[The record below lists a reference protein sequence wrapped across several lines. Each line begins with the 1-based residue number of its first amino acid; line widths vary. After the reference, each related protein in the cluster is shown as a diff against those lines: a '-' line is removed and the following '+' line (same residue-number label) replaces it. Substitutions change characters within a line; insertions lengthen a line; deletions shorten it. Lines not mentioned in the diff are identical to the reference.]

1 MDDLEKRVVDLVAE
15 VLVDV
20 NKENIELNSKIVE
33 DLGAESLDIYDMI
46 ALLEDEF
53 GLEINDEEVEKIQT
67 VQDVADFIREHKEGI
82 LIFEPTYSQCPE
94 GIHVK
99 RRVVV
104 TGMGMVTCLGTGVQT
119 KLGRSDRR
127 SFGISLVTTV

>member
-1 MDDLEKRVVDLVAE
+1 MDDVERKVIDLIAE

-20 NKENIELNSKIVE
+20 NKENIQLDSKIVE

-67 VQDVADFIREHKEGI
+67 VKDVASFIKA
-82 LIFEPTYSQCPE
+82 S
-94 GIHVK
+94 
-99 RRVVV
+99 
-104 TGMGMVTCLGTGVQT
+104 
-119 KLGRSDRR
+119 GRA
-127 SFGISLVTTV
+127 

>member
-1 MDDLEKRVVDLVAE
+1 MDDVERKVIDLIAE

-20 NKENIELNSKIVE
+20 NKENIQLDSKIVE

-67 VQDVADFIREHKEGI
+67 VKDVASFIKAA
-82 LIFEPTYSQCPE
+82 
-94 GIHVK
+94 
-99 RRVVV
+99 
-104 TGMGMVTCLGTGVQT
+104 
-119 KLGRSDRR
+119 GRA
-127 SFGISLVTTV
+127 

>member
-1 MDDLEKRVVDLVAE
+1 MDDVERKVVDLIGE

-20 NKENIELNSKIVE
+20 NKENIHLDSKIVE

-67 VQDVADFIREHKEGI
+67 VQDVASYIKAAA
-82 LIFEPTYSQCPE
+82 SA
-94 GIHVK
+94 
-99 RRVVV
+99 
-104 TGMGMVTCLGTGVQT
+104 
-119 KLGRSDRR
+119 S
-127 SFGISLVTTV
+127 